1 MNNLII
7 GPELLLM
14 GDSEFDQEVWRNL
27 AEKINNSK
35 TQTVLKYNKELVP
48 MELKVARNLLGEKS
62 ALCELLQKSGFFP
75 SDKLVAF
82 VSMTQY
88 GIVRFYFA
96 FTILY
101 CMNRKMA
108 SISNERLEYLCSR
121 LLDYFG
127 MNSFELDSLELSN
140 FGSPKKDC
148 GLVLDKKSKFDSYV
162 DVCVETVVDFMNDYL
177 CLDRDFIEKQ
187 KKKLTS
193 SIFFLNG
200 ENNMADDNV
209 VLFQLFEENLSNL
222 LNANA
227 ICLTNKIPIA
237 SVGNAGAILAF
248 STNKFLESY
257 RRELLRLVNTMTH
270 IDRARLRRMIG
281 SNSFLK
287 LLNRFPL

>member
-1 MNNLII
+1 
-7 GPELLLM
+7 M

-35 TQTVLKYNKELVP
+35 TQTDIEYNKEPVP
-48 MELKVARNLLGEKS
+48 IELKGAKKLLGEKL
-62 ALCELLQKSGFFP
+62 ALRELLRKSGFFP
-75 SDKLVAF
+75 SNKVEAF

-101 CMNRKMA
+101 CMNRKTA
-108 SISNERLEYLCSR
+108 GISNEQLEYLCNR

-127 MNSFELDSLELSN
+127 MNLFELDSLKLSN
-140 FGSPKKDC
+140 FGSSRRDG
-148 GLVLDKKSKFDSYV
+148 GLVFDKKSKFDSYV
-162 DVCVETVVDFMNDYL
+162 DVCVETLVDFMNDYL

-209 VLFQLFEENLSNL
+209 VLFQIFEENLSNL

-227 ICLTNKIPIA
+227 ICLANKIPIA

-257 RRELLRLVNTMTH
+257 RRELLRLFNTMTH
-270 IDRARLRRMIG
+270 IDQARLRRMIG

-287 LLNRFPL
+287 LLNRFPLRADY